1 MYLNYFFDRDNT
13 LIIDKGY
20 THNLKDLKWIP
31 GALDVLKT
39 LSSKNKRIF
48 IVTNQAGIAKGKF
61 TLKQYKIFNNFMLS
75 ELLKHSVKVE
85 QVIFCPF
92 HKNSVIKRFRADS
105 YFRKP
110 NPGMILKIVNKKHLS
125 KSECI
130 MIGDKMTDLKAGHA
144 AGIDSYLFNQVNL
157 FEFMEN
163 KKLI

>member
-61 TLKQYKIFNNFMLS
+61 TLKQYKIFN
-75 ELLKHSVKVE
+75 KRYD
-85 QVIFCPF
+85 IFPF
-92 HKNSVIKRFRADS
+92 FYRVFVARTIIA
-105 YFRKP
+105 
-110 NPGMILKIVNKKHLS
+110 
-125 KSECI
+125 
-130 MIGDKMTDLKAGHA
+130 
-144 AGIDSYLFNQVNL
+144 
-157 FEFMEN
+157 
-163 KKLI
+163 